1 MYAFARFI
9 FWVSLKLLFRFNVKG
24 KENVPSAGGFI
35 LAGNHVSY
43 LDPIVF
49 GVACPRKLNYMAR
62 DTLFRNPFAAW
73 ALRHA
78 NVFPLKRNSAD
89 LGAIKEALRRL
100 RSGGGILLFPEG
112 SRSIDGKVQEGLEG
126 VGFLA
131 RKSALPVVPM
141 FIKGTQVALPKK
153 ARRVRLAKIEV
164 VFGPAMTFPKE
175 GVFLDRQITE
185 AIMQRIVSLKT

>member
-73 ALRHA
+73 LLRHV

-112 SRSIDGKVQEGLEG
+112 TRSVDGEVQEGLEG

-141 FIKGTQVALPKK
+141 FIRGTQAALPKK
-153 ARRVRLAKIEV
+153 ARWIKLTKIEV
-164 VFGPAMTFPKE
+164 VFGPAMLFPKE
-175 GVFLDRQITE
+175 GDFSDRQITE
-185 AIMQRIVSLKT
+185 AIMQHIVSLKT